1 MLPRKTN
8 YQAFTPEKREQC
20 LKFIGVLMEMNQ
32 EIRISNDGYCTV
44 VEWIDNTA
52 EDDMERFAFLDY
64 DMGTYTAV
72 KLPDRSYVNVFDFE
86 NKTED
91 EVINEWLKDNP
102 RWKKGTFGWYQED
115 GDADASEMNI
125 RDE

>member
-8 YQAFTPEKREQC
+8 YQAFTPEEKEQC

-32 EIRISNDGYCTV
+32 EMRISNDGYCTI

-86 NKTED
+86 DKTED

-102 RWKKGTFGWYQED
+102 RWKKGTYGWYQED
-115 GDADASEMNI
+115 EDADASVTNI

>member
-8 YQAFTPEKREQC
+8 YQVFIPEEKEKC
-20 LKFIGVLMEMNQ
+20 LKFIGVLIEMNQ
-32 EIRISNDGYCTV
+32 EIRISNDGYCTI

-72 KLPDRSYVNVFDFE
+72 KLPDNSYVNVFDFE
-86 NKTED
+86 DKTED

-102 RWKKGTFGWYQED
+102 RWKKGTYGWYQED
-115 GDADASEMNI
+115 EDADASEMSI